1 MVPAYYLFKYPYTL
15 AWHIK
20 RRLGKTKGVMLYCA
34 NTLDYQIFA
43 PIQKHLKPLPVVAK
57 NHETQQKLA
66 AIGVSASR
74 LPSFPEGVIMCR
86 QAAYRFPAAGIK
98 KIGLRHGAYHFKP
111 FANADSYNL
120 LDRFFMT
127 SSTEVKQ
134 AEEAGIHC
142 GVAIGYPKLDPAFD
156 GSIDANVL
164 AVIRQKL
171 KLDANKKTLLFTA
184 TWDKSGLSAV
194 SQWTHKL
201 APLVQRYNV
210 LVTVHPWTTAKHINH
225 IRNTLGVHYLGNRDI
240 LPHIM
245 IADVC
250 IGDASSILAECCAL
264 DKPIITFKMPDGK
277 RTVPYVH
284 KMIRDFS
291 LQIEHVDEIDNAI
304 EQCLAKPDAK
314 QTQRAEANRIMFDQ
328 LDGLAGQRAAAE
340 IITVFPQL
348 KKDDG

>member
-1 MVPAYYLFKYPYTL
+1 MVPAYYLFKFPYTL

-20 RRLGKTKGVMLYCA
+20 HRMGKTEGVVLYCA

-43 PIQKHLKPLPVVAK
+43 PIQKYLKPLAVVAK
-57 NHETQQKLA
+57 NRKAQQELA
-66 AIGVSASR
+66 AMGVSATR
-74 LPSFPEGVIMCR
+74 LPGFPEGVIMCR
-86 QAAYRFPAAGIK
+86 QAAYRFPAASIK

-134 AEEAGIHC
+134 AEDAGIHC

-156 GSIDANVL
+156 GSIDTSVL
-164 AVIRQKL
+164 ASVRQEL

-184 TWDKSGLSAV
+184 TWDNSGLSAV
-194 SQWTHKL
+194 SQWADKL
-201 APLVQRYNV
+201 APLAQRYNV
-210 LVTVHPWTTAKHINH
+210 LVTVHPWTSAKHINN
-225 IRNTLGVHYLGNRDI
+225 ICTTPGVHYLGNRDI

-264 DKPIITFKMPDGK
+264 DKPMITFRMPEGK
-277 RTVPYVH
+277 RTVPHVH

-291 LQIEHVDEIDNAI
+291 LQIEHVGELDNAI
-304 EQCLAKPDAK
+304 GQCLAEPDAR
-314 QTQRAEANRIMFDQ
+314 QARRAEANRIMFDQ
-328 LDGLAGQRAAAE
+328 LDGLAGKRAADE
-340 IITVFPQL
+340 ILALFPQL
-348 KKDDG
+348 KKDDA

>member
-1 MVPAYYLFKYPYTL
+1 MVPAYYLFKLPYTL

-20 RRLGKTKGVMLYCA
+20 HRLGKTEDVVLYCA
-34 NTLDYQIFA
+34 NTLDYQIFT

-57 NHETQQKLA
+57 NRKAQQELA
-66 AIGVSASR
+66 RIGVTASR

-86 QAAYRFPAAGIK
+86 QAAYRFPATSIK
-98 KIGLRHGAYHFKP
+98 KIGMRHGAYHFKP
-111 FANADSYNL
+111 FANPDSYNL

-134 AEEAGIHC
+134 AEDAGIHC

-156 GSIDANVL
+156 GSINANTL
-164 AVIRQKL
+164 AAIHRNL
-171 KLDANKKTLLFTA
+171 KLDTNKKTILLTA

-194 SQWTHKL
+194 SQWAHKL
-201 APLVQRYNV
+201 SPLAQRYNV
-210 LVTVHPWTTAKHINH
+210 LVTVHPWTATEHIDN
-225 IRNTLGVHYLGNRDI
+225 IRNTPGVHYLGSHDI

-264 DKPIITFKMPDGK
+264 DKPMITFKMPEGK
-277 RTVPYVH
+277 RTVPHVH

-291 LQIEHVDEIDNAI
+291 LQIEHINALDKAI
-304 EQCLAKPDAK
+304 QQCLTNPDAK
-314 QTQRAEANRIMFDQ
+314 QTQRAKANHIMFDQ
-328 LDGLAGQRAAAE
+328 LDGLASKRAADE
-340 IITVFPQL
+340 IIRIFPQL
-348 KKDDG
+348 KLN